1 MSSHGWDQLGT
12 LPRVATSSTIAARIL
27 DLASSGAVEPGT
39 ALPPERDLA
48 VQLGVSRTTIREA
61 IHELTLKG
69 IVRRRQGSGTVL
81 LDASDAAASLLRD
94 MSDTERDATEVI
106 DFRTTF
112 EPQIAGLAAGRR
124 TESDLL
130 VIAGHCE
137 FDPAAVSPAE
147 SQTSD
152 QRFHE
157 AIAAATHNHL
167 ILALARATSDW
178 VSDFRRSSHSTPEG
192 RITSLSGH
200 RAILAAI
207 ESGDVDRA
215 AQLMREH
222 VTVVGRI

>member
-1 MSSHGWDQLGT
+1 MGAV
-12 LPRVATSSTIAARIL
+12 PRVATSSAIAARIL
-27 DLASSGAVEPGT
+27 ELAGTGQVEPGA

-48 VQLGVSRTTIREA
+48 TQLGVSRTTIREA

-69 IVRRRQGSGTVL
+69 IVRRRQGSGTIL
-81 LDASDAAASLLRD
+81 LETSAHAASLLRD
-94 MSDTERDATEVI
+94 MSQSERDATEVI

-124 TESDLL
+124 TDSDLL
-130 VIAGHCE
+130 LLAGHCD
-137 FDPAAVSPAE
+137 FDPLAVSTEE
-147 SQTSD
+147 SLERD

-167 ILALARATSDW
+167 IVALSRATSEW
-178 VSDFRRSSHSTPEG
+178 VSDFRRISHASPTG
-192 RITSLSGH
+192 RATSLTGH

-207 ESGDVDRA
+207 ENGDSDEA
-215 AQLMREH
+215 ARHMREH